1 MQPCRNVL
9 LPALSPVWATRQ
21 CFASKATKM
30 PALLSEIQKRL
41 GNMGKG
47 AVIGTAVGV
56 EFLQAT
62 VCAVPVLLGAVGFT
76 SGGIAAASLAAK
88 WMSASAIANGGGVA
102 AGSLV
107 AGLQSVGAAGL
118 AVGTKVGITATAASA
133 GAAVGAFKKDG
144 PTSS

>member
-1 MQPCRNVL
+1 
-9 LPALSPVWATRQ
+9 
-21 CFASKATKM
+21 M

-56 EFLQAT
+56 AT

-133 GAAVGAFKKDG
+133 GAAVGNSALRAIASEDWQFFNIPFNPFQSMD
-144 PTSS
+144 

>member
-30 PALLSEIQKRL
+30 PALLS
-41 GNMGKG
+41 
-47 AVIGTAVGV
+47 
-56 EFLQAT
+56 AT